1 MVTSPFISIV
11 WCFRP
16 YKPYIFWK
24 LIIWWWQWPRR
35 ILTKRQIQRQRH
47 TYTDKDKYKVLPRPN
62 VCYIYQK
69 QGVQGFEILYWLL
82 KKYWTWQATH
92 CALLEWLTS
101 NNSKLPIIGAFP
113 RGLPLETIVTIVITI
128 ENHCYRCHH
137 PSLVWLSSPLSLV
150 WLSSPLFP
158 ASVSISSQ
166 CIYHHWQHCHLCH
179 HPVLNAVM

>member
-1 MVTSPFISIV
+1 M
-11 WCFRP
+11 
-16 YKPYIFWK
+16 
-24 LIIWWWQWPRR
+24 
-35 ILTKRQIQRQRH
+35 
-47 TYTDKDKYKVLPRPN
+47 
-62 VCYIYQK
+62 
-69 QGVQGFEILYWLL
+69 

-158 ASVSISSQ
+158 SSVSISSQ
-166 CIYHHWQHCHLCH
+166 CIYHHWYHCHPCH
-179 HPVLNAVM
+179 QSSPNCYNWYHNQCRPTDRGSPLWSSVWSLLPPLLPSLVSLLSLLSSCPNCYHNVYNQCDILTIIAFAFDFKRPSWWHILW